1 MPDPLSPFVRYDSGM
16 AKPRFDFDL
25 TTPCTLCGYKIPPN
39 ELMRTGWYTLKCP
52 KCEKEF
58 SLPEPPKG
66 CSTS

>member
-1 MPDPLSPFVRYDSGM
+1 M

-25 TTPCTLCGYKIPPN
+25 TTPCTLCGYKIPPI
-39 ELMRTGWYTLKCP
+39 ELLRTGWYTVKCP